1 MIHSA
6 LMVTKSTVTDA
17 TKSAA
22 GQTACRNRIEGA
34 NRVKLAT
41 LKNGR
46 RDGRVVVVSKDL
58 TRCTDASFLVPTL
71 QAALDDWTRI
81 SPHLEALAESLEH
94 GAVPAER
101 FHEHDALSPLPRAY
115 QWADGSAYVNHVEL
129 VRKARNAE
137 MPETFWTD
145 PLMYQGGSD
154 AFLAPRDPIRMADE
168 AFGIDMEGEVAVIVD
183 DVPMG
188 ATREEAAAA
197 IRLIMLVNDV
207 SLRGLIPAE
216 LAKGFGFFQSKPS
229 SAFSPVAVTP
239 DELGEAWDGG
249 KVHLPLCV
257 DLNGRP
263 FGRANAGIDMTF
275 DFPTLVAHAAKT
287 RPLGAGAIIGS
298 GTVSNKLDGGPGKPV
313 AQGGAGYSCIA
324 EIRTIET
331 IETGRPVTP
340 FMRFGDT
347 VRIEMKDAS
356 GHSIFGAIEQTVEKY
371 EH

>member
-1 MIHSA
+1 M
-6 LMVTKSTVTDA
+6 
-17 TKSAA
+17 
-22 GQTACRNRIEGA
+22 
-34 NRVKLAT
+34 KLAT
-41 LKNGR
+41 LKNGT
-46 RDGRVVVVSKDL
+46 RDGKLVVVSRDL
-58 TRCTDASFLVPTL
+58 TRFTDASFLAPTL
-71 QAALDDWTRI
+71 QAALDNWRRI
-81 SPHLEALAESLEH
+81 SSHLAALSESLEH
-94 GAVPAER
+94 GSVPSER

-137 MPETFWTD
+137 MPESFWTD

-154 AFLAPRDPIRMADE
+154 AFLAPRDPIVVADE
-168 AFGIDMEGEVAVIVD
+168 AYGIDMEGEVAVVVD

-188 ATREEAAAA
+188 ASVDEARDA
-197 IRLIMLVNDV
+197 IRLVMLVNDV

-257 DLNGRP
+257 DLNAKP
-263 FGRANAGIDMTF
+263 FGRANAGVDMTF

-287 RPLGAGAIIGS
+287 RPLAAGSVIGS

-313 AQGGAGYSCIA
+313 SEGGAGYSCIA
-324 EIRTIET
+324 EIRMIET
-331 IETGRPVTP
+331 IATGTAATP
-340 FMRFGDT
+340 FMRFGDM
-347 VRIEMKDAS
+347 VRIEMRDKA
-356 GHSIFGAIEQTVEKY
+356 GHSIFGAIEQSVKKY
-371 EH
+371 EKGA